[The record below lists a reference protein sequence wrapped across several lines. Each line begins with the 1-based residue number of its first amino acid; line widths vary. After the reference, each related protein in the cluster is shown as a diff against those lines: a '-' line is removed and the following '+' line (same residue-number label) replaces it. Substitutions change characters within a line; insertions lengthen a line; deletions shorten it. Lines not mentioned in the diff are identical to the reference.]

1 MKYQLKK
8 CPQSLFLFLMTMFF
22 SVAAFAQNGGLDIDV
37 NIGKKEWYQQP
48 WAWVVGGALF
58 VLILV
63 ALLRKKK

>member
-1 MKYQLKK
+1 MKDQLKK
-8 CPQSLFLFLMTMFF
+8 YPQSGFLVLMTMFF
-22 SVAAFAQNGGLDIDV
+22 TVAAFAQDGGLDIDI

-63 ALLRKKK
+63 ALLRRKR

>member
-1 MKYQLKK
+1 MKNQLKK
-8 CPQSLFLFLMTMFF
+8 YTQNVCLFLMTMFT
-22 SVAAFAQNGGLDIDV
+22 SVTAFAQDGGLDIDV
-37 NIGKKEWYQQP
+37 NIGKSEWYQQP

>member
-8 CPQSLFLFLMTMFF
+8 CPQSVFSFLMTMFF
-22 SVAAFAQNGGLDIDV
+22 SVAAFAQDGGLDIDV

-63 ALLRKKK
+63 ALLRKK